1 MLAVT
6 LTLSSVS
13 SDMALVYQ
21 DHWHNETIGTTELS
35 PPWLS
40 MKITFLTQDIIKY
53 PHVSLVTYREFKKY
67 GLP

>member
-13 SDMALVYQ
+13 SDMAPVYQ

-53 PHVSLVTYREFKKY
+53 PLSCIPSYLQRV
-67 GLP
+67 